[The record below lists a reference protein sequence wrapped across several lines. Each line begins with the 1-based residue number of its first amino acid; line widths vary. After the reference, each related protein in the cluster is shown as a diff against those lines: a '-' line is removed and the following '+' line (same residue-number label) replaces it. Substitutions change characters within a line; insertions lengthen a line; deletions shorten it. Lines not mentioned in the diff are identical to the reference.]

1 MIYERMT
8 RMYTKLINKT
18 VLFLSMVAVMLTG
31 VETYAQKPLID
42 VSIDS
47 AAILIGE
54 QTVIHLTIT
63 TDKGRD
69 IIVPIPSDTLMT
81 GVEVITLSKPD
92 TSFIE
97 NDKLLIKQDVMIT
110 SFDSALYLLPPFVV
124 IGQNDTVYSEQL
136 ALKVST
142 IPVDTSKP
150 EEFADIKDT
159 WKPPFVLADYYPCI
173 FGTLFALLFI
183 CIIGYIAKRIRNKQS
198 IIPFKKPE
206 PKLPPHEQA
215 IKELEEIKQQK
226 LWQQGRNKEYYT
238 LITDALRKY
247 IVDRFDINAMEMTS
261 SEILDLLRKDEVA
274 KPVFDNLKQVLM
286 LADFVKFA
294 KMNPLPDENNQSMN
308 NAYVFVNQTVPV
320 VIEDEISGGSEKED
334 SDSVKDGDEK

>member
-8 RMYTKLINKT
+8 RMHTKLISKIA
-18 VLFLSMVAVMLTG
+18 LFLGMITIMLTG
-31 VETYAQKPLID
+31 GKVYAQKPLID
-42 VSIDS
+42 ISIDS

-54 QTVIHLTIT
+54 QTAIRLTIT
-63 TDKGRD
+63 TDKGQD
-69 IIVPIPSDTLMT
+69 VIVPIPSDTLMA
-81 GVEVITLSKPD
+81 GVEVISVSKPD
-92 TSFIE
+92 SSFIE
-97 NDKLLIKQDVMIT
+97 NNKLLIKQDVMVT

-150 EEFADIKDT
+150 EEFSDIKDT
-159 WKPPFVLADYYPCI
+159 WKPPFVLADYYPI
-173 FGTLFALLFI
+173 IYGVLFALLFI
-183 CIIGYIAKRIRNKQS
+183 CIIGYIIKRLKNKQS
-198 IIPFKKPE
+198 IIPFKKSE

-238 LITDALRKY
+238 SITDVLRKY
-247 IVDRFDINAMEMTS
+247 IVDRFGVNAMEMTS
-261 SEILDLLRKDEVA
+261 SEILDLLRKDENA
-274 KPVFDNLKQVLM
+274 KPVFDNLKQILM

-308 NAYVFVNQTVPV
+308 NAYLFINQTVPV
-320 VIEDEISGGSEKED
+320 VVAEEVLPEVSEDKN
-334 SDSVKDGDEK
+334 DGDKK